1 MAANHVL
8 NVGSATTVGVS
19 VGFVGVI
26 GLVIILIV
34 IVSCYMLAMYLNITM
49 LLLVAIHGQ
58 YFNYDYYCDLI
69 LETD

>member
-26 GLVIILIV
+26 GLVIILTV
-34 IVSCYMLAMYLNITM
+34 IVSCYMLAMYLK
-49 LLLVAIHGQ
+49 
-58 YFNYDYYCDLI
+58 
-69 LETD
+69 

>member
-26 GLVIILIV
+26 GLVIILII

-49 LLLVAIHGQ
+49 LLLVTIHGQ
-58 YFNYDYYCDLI
+58 YFSYNYYCDLI